1 MGQNEDKTIMR
12 SLGEF
17 FGQIVRGA
25 KTDPSG
31 HDSRQTQ
38 EVGRQVQ
45 EEHRDGVVLRRT
57 TIEEIEFDPNQT
69 PPPSVEQG
77 DKQDR

>member
-1 MGQNEDKTIMR
+1 MGQNEDKSIMR

-17 FGQIVRGA
+17 FGHIVRGA
-25 KTDPSG
+25 KTDPSEN
-31 HDSRQTQ
+31 DSRQTQ

>member
-1 MGQNEDKTIMR
+1 MGQNEDKSIMR

-17 FGQIVRGA
+17 FGHIVRGA

-31 HDSRQTQ
+31 DSRQTQ
-38 EVGRQVQ
+38 EVGRQVE

>member
-1 MGQNEDKTIMR
+1 MDQNEDKSIMR

-17 FGQIVRGA
+17 FGHIVRGA

-31 HDSRQTQ
+31 SDPRQTQ
-38 EVGRQVQ
+38 EVGRQV
-45 EEHRDGVVLRRT
+45 EVEHREGVVLRRT

-69 PPPSVEQG
+69 PPPSMEQG
-77 DKQDR
+77 DKQQR